1 MSNPHIDLALVLLT
15 RRRGEQADEIA
26 RMDRQIHRDGN
37 GLRLM
42 GDDRTLGEHLA
53 DAERELNRTV
63 AAITYL
69 ESLK

>member
-1 MSNPHIDLALVLLT
+1 MRNPHIDLALVLLT
-15 RRRGEQADEIA
+15 RRRREQETDASRIQ
-26 RMDRQIHRDGN
+26 RQIIRDGN

-42 GDDRTLGEHLA
+42 DDDRTLGEHLA
-53 DAERELNRTV
+53 DAERELNRSV